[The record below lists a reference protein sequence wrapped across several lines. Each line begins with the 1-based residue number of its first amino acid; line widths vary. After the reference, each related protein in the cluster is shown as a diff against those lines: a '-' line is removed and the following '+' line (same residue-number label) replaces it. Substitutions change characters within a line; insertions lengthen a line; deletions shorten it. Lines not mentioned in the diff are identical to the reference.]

1 MNQQNLSSSLQMARP
16 EWVPEWLWDKYLQI
30 KEEGGD
36 KPAPDAITHVLE
48 KLFADQRCEV
58 VWKAM
63 TKRKGEE
70 FKALRSKH
78 DFLKKNHVPD
88 PNWDD
93 VKMCL
98 IRIPIMASGLS
109 EEDKV
114 LPSKRAKQ
122 GEELARLARQLRNEL
137 METRLSNR
145 WPHPLASDFGMQMYA
160 LTSSNHLTE
169 ASKRAIEILR
179 TDSEEVFGDLCDELA
194 ALASAAETWAS
205 WESLVK
211 QPNSSNA
218 DRLHFIRWM
227 TDFFKRMYDSPL
239 REPVAALTNVLFD
252 CNLSA
257 QDIAK
262 LAP

>member
-1 MNQQNLSSSLQMARP
+1 MDQIQMARP
-16 EWVPEWLWDKYLQI
+16 DWVPEWLWDKYLQI

-36 KPAPDAITHVLE
+36 RPAPEVITQVLE
-48 KLFADQRCEV
+48 KLFSDRRCEV
-58 VWKAM
+58 VWNAM

-70 FKALRSKH
+70 FSAFRARRGFVQKDHAL
-78 DFLKKNHVPD
+78 DAG
-88 PNWDD
+88 WDD

-114 LPSKRAKQ
+114 LPAKRAKQ
-122 GEELARLARQLRNEL
+122 GEALARLARQLRNEL

-145 WPHPLASDFGMQMYA
+145 WPHPLSSDFGMQMYA
-160 LTSSNHLTE
+160 LTSHDHLTE
-169 ASKRAIEILR
+169 ASKRAIEILS
-179 TDSEEVFGDLCDELA
+179 TEPEEALGDLCDELA
-194 ALASAAETWAS
+194 ALASAAQTWGS
-205 WESLVK
+205 WESLIK

-218 DRLHFIRWM
+218 DRLRFIRWM
-227 TDFFKRMYDSPL
+227 TEFFKNMYDSPL
-239 REPVAALTNVLFD
+239 RESVAALANVLFD

-257 QDIAK
+257 QDVAK

>member
-1 MNQQNLSSSLQMARP
+1 MDKVQMARP

-30 KEEGGD
+30 KREAGD
-36 KPAPDAITHVLE
+36 RPAPDTITQVLE

-58 VWKAM
+58 VWNAM

-70 FKALRSKH
+70 FRAFRARNNFIQKEQEQDRT
-78 DFLKKNHVPD
+78 
-88 PNWDD
+88 WDD

-122 GEELARLARQLRNEL
+122 GDELARLARQLRNDL
-137 METRLSNR
+137 LETRLPNR
-145 WPHPLASDFGMQMYA
+145 WPHPLSSDFGMQMYK

-169 ASKRAIEILR
+169 ASKRTMEILT
-179 TDSEEVFGDLCDELA
+179 TDSELVFGDLCDELA
-194 ALASAAETWAS
+194 ALAFAAETWAS
-205 WESLVK
+205 WKSLIK
-211 QPNSSNA
+211 HSNSSNA

-227 TDFFKRMYDSPL
+227 TGFFKNMYDSPL
-239 REPVAALTNVLFD
+239 RESVAALANVLFD

-257 QDIAK
+257 QDVAK

>member
-1 MNQQNLSSSLQMARP
+1 MMDVAQMARP
-16 EWVPEWLWDKYLQI
+16 EWVPEWLWEKYLQI
-30 KEEGGD
+30 KKESGD
-36 KPAPDAITHVLE
+36 RPAPDAINPVLE
-48 KLFADQRCEV
+48 KLFADQRCAV
-58 VWKAM
+58 VWNAM

-70 FKALRSKH
+70 FRAFRAKN
-78 DFLKKNHVPD
+78 DFVQKNHVPD
-88 PNWDD
+88 PYWDD

-98 IRIPIMASGLS
+98 IRIPIMASGLR

-122 GEELARLARQLRNEL
+122 GEELARLARQLRSEL
-137 METRLSNR
+137 IETRLSKR
-145 WPHPLASDFGMQMYA
+145 WPNPLSSDFGMQMYA

-169 ASKRAIEILR
+169 PSKRAMEILT
-179 TDSEEVFGDLCDELA
+179 TDTEVVFGDLCDELA

-205 WESLVK
+205 WQSLVK
-211 QPNSSNA
+211 HPNSSNA

-239 REPVAALTNVLFD
+239 RESVAALTNVLFD
-252 CNLSA
+252 CNLNA
-257 QDIAK
+257 QDVAK

>member
-1 MNQQNLSSSLQMARP
+1 MMGEVQMERP
-16 EWVPEWLWDKYLQI
+16 EWVPVWLWDKYLQI
-30 KEEGGD
+30 KKEVSEQ
-36 KPAPDAITHVLE
+36 PTSIALIPVLE
-48 KLFADQRCEV
+48 KLFADQRCTV
-58 VWKAM
+58 VWNAM

-70 FKALRSKH
+70 FKALKAKQSLEE
-78 DFLKKNHVPD
+78 DDELD
-88 PNWDD
+88 TGWDN
-93 VKMCL
+93 VKLCL

-137 METRLSNR
+137 IETKLSNR
-145 WPHPLASDFGMQMYA
+145 WPNPLSSDFGMQMYR
-160 LTSSNHLTE
+160 LTSHDDLTK
-169 ASKRAIEILR
+169 ASKRATEILY
-179 TDSEEVFGDLCDELA
+179 TDPEETLGDLCDELA

-227 TDFFKRMYDSPL
+227 TGFFKNMYDSPL
-239 REPVAALTNVLFD
+239 RESVAVLANVLFD
-252 CNLSA
+252 SNLSA